1 MTEQSMNEV
10 PDLSRELLKSTQ
22 ELANQ
27 AALRAQQMFQKS
39 VTNNDQQNVPE
50 VPARSQSKSSP
61 APAIPP
67 KRLNLKKLTDQDIK
81 ENKAIPVP
89 QRKQGQPIA
98 PPIPSKPSSQIQS
111 VQYPPKIATKIQ
123 ERPPNSPVPLR
134 PNEIAQKLQEKF
146 GNPNGLTFQNPQ
158 QLHHQFPATFNNTQI
173 PKFANPSNKAV
184 LRKATSPE
192 ELGSEDALRGIESG
206 LRNME
211 RAMQEQIS
219 MRNLDAGNSQT
230 RLYDRMEFK
239 NNTTA
244 QGNLDG
250 SQHNFRGME
259 GLRLNF
265 ESQFSNKSR
274 TIERGF
280 SMDHMRMEN
289 MHVTLR
295 TMESN
300 PNIRSTIENQ
310 LKGMMESST
319 MRQPENH
326 YRSLDRTLP
335 LELQYTRHRNQEM
348 DFVRHMANINA
359 NVNTNNANIVNN
371 RQGMSREDLRIRRRS
386 SHDETQFTQTNP
398 GNKIDR
404 KNIFWCFFFIFFL
417 W

>member
-1 MTEQSMNEV
+1 MTEQNINEV

-50 VPARSQSKSSP
+50 VPARSQSKFSP

-67 KRLNLKKLTDQDIK
+67 KRLNLKKLTEQDIK
-81 ENKAIPVP
+81 QNKAVPVP

-98 PPIPSKPSSQIQS
+98 PPLPSKPSNQSQN
-111 VQYPPKIATKIQ
+111 VPPIIAAKIQ
-123 ERPPNSPVPLR
+123 ERAPNSPVPLR

-146 GNPNGLTFQNPQ
+146 GNPNGMNFQNPP

-173 PKFANPSNKAV
+173 PKLANPSNKAV

-219 MRNLDAGNSQT
+219 MRNLDAGNPQT
-230 RLYDRMEFK
+230 RPYDRMEFK
-239 NNTTA
+239 NNTTGL
-244 QGNLDG
+244 GNLDG
-250 SQHNFRGME
+250 SQHNFRGIE

-289 MHVTLR
+289 MHATLR

-300 PNIRSTIENQ
+300 PNIRATIENQ
-310 LKGMMESST
+310 LKGMMETSA

-335 LELQYTRHRNQEM
+335 LELQYTRHRNQDM
-348 DFVRHMANINA
+348 DFVRHMANMNVNA
-359 NVNTNNANIVNN
+359 NANANNSNVVNN

-386 SHDETQFTQTNP
+386 SHDETQFSQTNP
-398 GNKIDR
+398 GN
-404 KNIFWCFFFIFFL
+404 NIN
-417 W
+417 